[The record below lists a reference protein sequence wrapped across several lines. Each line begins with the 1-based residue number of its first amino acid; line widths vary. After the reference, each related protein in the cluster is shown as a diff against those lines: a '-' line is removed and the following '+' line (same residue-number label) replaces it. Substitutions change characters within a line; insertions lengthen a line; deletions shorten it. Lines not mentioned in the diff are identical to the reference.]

1 MRPAPQELT
10 VTQDANGDEVV
21 ACELRTF
28 AGTFFLQAADVEALA
43 RYQVE
48 VLTAITRASALL
60 VF

>member
-1 MRPAPQELT
+1 

-28 AGTFFLQAADVEALA
+28 AGTFFFQAADVEALA
-43 RYQVE
+43 RYQIE
-48 VLTAITRASALL
+48 VLTAITPASALA